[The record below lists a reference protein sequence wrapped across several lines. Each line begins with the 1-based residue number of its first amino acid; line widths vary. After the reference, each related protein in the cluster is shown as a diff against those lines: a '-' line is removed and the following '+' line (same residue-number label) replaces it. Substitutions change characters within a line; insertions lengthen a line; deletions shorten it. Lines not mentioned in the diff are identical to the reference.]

1 MKKIKPPSSR
11 LGTFP
16 MTDGKSSH
24 GRFAVIPP
32 APHVPSRGPRAWSGT
47 CLSMT
52 QEHPKTLRTS
62 LKTETYSA
70 SAFPAWNGEFTQ
82 LGIERRD
89 FHMQQGRCSV
99 FAAHAPPRHR
109 HDLTQ
114 VPFFQLFQ
122 CRQGCRRPP
131 PDWRKMA
138 PCSHGRNENATTRPA
153 RTELPPAR

>member
-1 MKKIKPPSSR
+1 
-11 LGTFP
+11 

-32 APHVPSRGPRAWSGT
+32 APHVTLKRPKGVVWDMPVNDSRASENAPDFS
-47 CLSMT
+47 
-52 QEHPKTLRTS
+52 
-62 LKTETYSA
+62 KTETYSA

-122 CRQGCRRPP
+122 CRRVRKDAAVPRLTGEKWLRVRMVEMKMQRR
-131 PDWRKMA
+131 A
-138 PCSHGRNENATTRPA
+138 LLAQNYRPLDDVFNS
-153 RTELPPAR
+153 RTFPGQE